1 MTIQTYLWCL
11 VAGLLGITLQTFLK
25 LRGLKAKANVGNVS
39 FNPGDYF
46 RKDWLSLAA
55 SVTTVLI
62 ALVVTDELIG
72 FNELVL
78 RFIRLGFAFVGY
90 TGADIA
96 SRVFGV
102 MSNQI
107 NKVIDYKTD
116 VADGKV
122 ESKPNE

>member
-1 MTIQTYLWCL
+1 MTIAMYLWCF
-11 VAGLLGITLQTFLK
+11 VAGLLGMALQVFLK
-25 LRGLKAKANVGNVS
+25 LKSLADKSRVGNVS

-46 RKDWLSLAA
+46 RKDWLSLGA
-55 SVTTVLI
+55 SVTTILI

-78 RFIRLGFAFVGY
+78 QYIRLGFAFVGY

-122 ESKPNE
+122 KSEAA